1 MRAIL
6 PFDWK
11 IYFYRNSCDIDFIH
25 VIEEISNVTVARDEE
40 GFFKKRKTYMYNS
53 IYVSGLIK
61 IVNPMQCHTLC
72 STGH

>member
-11 IYFYRNSCDIDFIH
+11 IYFYRNSCDIDFIY

-40 GFFKKRKTYMYNS
+40 GVFKKRKTYIAF
-53 IYVSGLIK
+53 IYVSDLIK